1 MLFHIYIAEYLYVY
15 VAVFRRNLF
24 LCVSKFSAISYI
36 WKTLSFPLHKG
47 YQTANITNG
56 QG

>member
-1 MLFHIYIAEYLYVY
+1 MLFHICIAEYLYVY
-15 VAVFRRNLF
+15 VAVYRRNLF

-36 WKTLSFPLHKG
+36 WKALSFPLHKG